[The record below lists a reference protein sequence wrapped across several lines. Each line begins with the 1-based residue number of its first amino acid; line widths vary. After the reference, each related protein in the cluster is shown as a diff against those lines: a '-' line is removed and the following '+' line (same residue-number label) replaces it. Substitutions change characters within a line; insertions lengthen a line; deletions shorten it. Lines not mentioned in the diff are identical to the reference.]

1 MPVLARM
8 LLIWAAA
15 LFGCANATSAQPV
28 QETIEGAKPVEL
40 VFAYFVSDG
49 GYSYERVI
57 APFVERINTEGAGL
71 VEVRLVVNGA
81 LGPDPTAQLD
91 LVRSG
96 VADIAFIVPG
106 YTPAALPDHRV
117 IELPGLF
124 NTLREATLVHH
135 KLASANMLRGLEEV
149 KVLGG
154 FATAPESIHT
164 TQPVSTLA
172 DLAGRRIR
180 VNNNMESAMLT
191 EFGARPVVHDI
202 TEIATGLSKGE
213 IDGAMLPLW
222 PLVEFGAA
230 RIATHH
236 FMLKT
241 CAAPLAIVM
250 NRKVFEG
257 LSSEVQTIIEEAS
270 GDWLTGRFIDTITD
284 FEDKVLADLAGN
296 ERRTVVEPS
305 PADIDAADTIFEA
318 VRNRWAAESTHNAA
332 LLAAAQAELGR
343 IRSGD
348 VK

>member
-8 LLIWAAA
+8 LLVWAAA

-28 QETIEGAKPVEL
+28 EGTNGGAKPVEL

-49 GYSYERVI
+49 GHSYEGVI

-71 VEVRLVVNGA
+71 VEVRLAVNGA
-81 LGPDPTAQLD
+81 LGPDPAGQLD
-91 LVRSG
+91 IVRSG

-106 YTPAALPDHRV
+106 YTPMALPDHRV

-149 KVLGG
+149 KVLGA
-154 FATAPESIHT
+154 FATAPETIHT
-164 TQPVSTLA
+164 TRPVDSLA
-172 DLAGRRIR
+172 DLAGRSIR
-180 VNNNMESAMLT
+180 VNNIMEAAMLT
-191 EFGARPVVHDI
+191 EFGAKPVGYDI
-202 TEIATGLSKGE
+202 TEIATGLSKAE

-236 FMLKT
+236 FMLNT

-250 NRKVFEG
+250 NRKVFES
-257 LSSEVQTIIEEAS
+257 LSSDVQAIIERAS

-284 FEDKVLADLAGN
+284 FETEVLTDLAGN

-305 PADIDAADTIFEA
+305 LADLEAARTVFET
-318 VRNRWAAESTHNAA
+318 VRNRWAAESAHNAA
-332 LLAAAQAELGR
+332 LLAAAEAELGR
-343 IRSGD
+343 IRSGGMQ
-348 VK
+348 